1 MSGNFPVLDFM
12 EAHSL
17 ETDAYGNCRFSA
29 IVDYRSPGKNTKSV
43 TEVFFV
49 RNGYDDGKISLTAHS
64 DLSENSYHLDFTEKL
79 QTYEYLKETK
89 ELVVKGNSGKMGG
102 DYSVAIFPA

>member
-1 MSGNFPVLDFM
+1 MSGNFPVMDFM

-17 ETDAYGNCRFSA
+17 GTDAYGNCRFSA
-29 IVDYRSPGKNTKSV
+29 IVDYRSRVQNTKSV
-43 TEVFFV
+43 TEVLFV
-49 RNGYDDGKISLTAHS
+49 RNGYDDGKISLTANS
-64 DLSENSYHLDFTEKL
+64 DLSVNNYHLDFTERF

-102 DYSVAIFPA
+102 DYSVAIYPA